1 MAFNVLLIIAFCVFS
16 TLAPLKPISANEVEC
31 HHCMVTLLTDSLS
44 PKSNPKIEPYGAA
57 QTKPFANYESM
68 YPTDLFPAT
77 GDTLEMHDSLK
88 CKIPAAVFNSF
99 SKDRQDYFLKNP
111 QLYIIT
117 DK

>member
-1 MAFNVLLIIAFCVFS
+1 MAFNLPLIIAFCVFS
-16 TLAPLKPISANEVEC
+16 TLPPLKPILVNEVEDDI
-31 HHCMVTLLTDSLS
+31 HWETILTDSLTQ
-44 PKSNPKIEPYGAA
+44 KSNSKIKPSVAH

-88 CKIPAAVFNSF
+88 CKIPGAVFNSF